1 MLGRTHT
8 LEVLVEDIGQP
19 QHCKVVE
26 EDGVG
31 VGDRVHESGY
41 QRADVEDTQH
51 GQVERE
57 YTWVSACGSDIKCD
71 SILSAHVWVMDVQ
84 PGSYAASHLV
94 YTAHTASDGS
104 WAEPEWTC
112 SLIPRFPSS
121 LPVQD
126 LGMRPVYTMYVCI
139 VLCV

>member
-1 MLGRTHT
+1 MLGRTRT

-31 VGDRVHESGY
+31 VGDRVHEGGH

-51 GQVERE
+51 SKVERE
-57 YTWVSACGSDIKCD
+57 YTWVSACGSDIKCG
-71 SILSAHVWVMDVQ
+71 SILSAHVWVVDVQ

-94 YTAHTASDGS
+94 QYILQVMEVGRSLNGHAVSFPGS
-104 WAEPEWTC
+104 NPAFQYRTWE
-112 SLIPRFPSS
+112 
-121 LPVQD
+121 
-126 LGMRPVYTMYVCI
+126 
-139 VLCV
+139 